1 MQEDDGNVGALNAS
15 ALHVL
20 KQHYGIGV
28 DKQKASRK
36 RGRKVVPSQG
46 NVSLDTEDAPGSS
59 KENANIFSR
68 KKENH
73 ERK

>member
-36 RGRKVVPSQG
+36 RGRKVVPS
-46 NVSLDTEDAPGSS
+46 
-59 KENANIFSR
+59 
-68 KKENH
+68 
-73 ERK
+73 